1 MARYWLLKTEPQEY
15 SFGDLA
21 REGRGLWDGVRNPQ
35 AQAGLRAM
43 APGDRAAVYHT
54 GRERAA
60 VGLAEVAAPP
70 RPDPAEPRYAA
81 VELVP
86 LGWLKRPVT
95 LGELR
100 AEAQF
105 AGSPLLRQ
113 PRLSVVP
120 LTEGQWKRLRALG
133 GLPPPRSQPLPRQGE
148 GGTAA
153 RCGSSGDE
161 EVTAPPRGGREAR
174 NPARTA
180 P

>member
-1 MARYWLLKTEPQEY
+1 MARYWLLKTEPEEY
-15 SFGDLA
+15 SFGDLV

-35 AQAGLRAM
+35 AQAGLGAM

-60 VGLAEVAAPP
+60 VGVAEVAAPP
-70 RPDPAEPRYAA
+70 RPDPAEPRCAA

-86 LGWLKRPVT
+86 VGWLERPVT

-100 AEAQF
+100 AEAEF

-120 LTEGQWKRLRALG
+120 LTEGQWKRLLALG
-133 GLPPPRSQPLPRQGE
+133 GLPGAAGPRPPRRPSDP
-148 GGTAA
+148 
-153 RCGSSGDE
+153 SS
-161 EVTAPPRGGREAR
+161 R
-174 NPARTA
+174 
-180 P
+180 